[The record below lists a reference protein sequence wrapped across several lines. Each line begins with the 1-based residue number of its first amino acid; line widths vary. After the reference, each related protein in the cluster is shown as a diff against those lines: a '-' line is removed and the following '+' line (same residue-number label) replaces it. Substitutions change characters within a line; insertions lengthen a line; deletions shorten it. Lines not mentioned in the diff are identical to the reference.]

1 MFGVINFRRVRVKL
15 MDDMR
20 EQDKMT
26 QQHQDITQDWK
37 FIQNEGFKGIRVHNQ
52 TLANN
57 NLLIGP
63 HDHA

>member
-1 MFGVINFRRVRVKL
+1 